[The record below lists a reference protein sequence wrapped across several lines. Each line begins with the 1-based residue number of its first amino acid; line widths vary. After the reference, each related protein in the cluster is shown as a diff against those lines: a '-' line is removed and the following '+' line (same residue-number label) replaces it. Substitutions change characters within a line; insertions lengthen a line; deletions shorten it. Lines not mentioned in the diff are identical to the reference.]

1 MLTNE
6 QLAQL
11 ETRLLEQ
18 LHGEDGD
25 LAVLLAHIA
34 QLTNHNRVMQVALAQ
49 LSDKEN
55 WFMLS
60 DNQDKDYPAWYC
72 DAIDPVELAEVALV
86 NAGET
91 TVER

>member
-6 QLAQL
+6 QLTQL

-25 LAVLLAHIA
+25 LAVLMAHVA
-34 QLTNHNRVMQVALAQ
+34 QLTNHNRAMQVALAQ

-72 DAIDPVELAEVALV
+72 DAIDPIALAERALV
-86 NAGET
+86 GDGVNNG
-91 TVER
+91 